1 LQQAGRGA
9 EAAGVKR
16 LSKPTVPIWI
26 IDQLARR
33 NPGAVARLINAVA
46 RLKRAQLGTR
56 EPLALATEA
65 QRAAATR
72 PAVRAP

>member
-33 NPGAVARLINAVA
+33 NPGAVARL
-46 RLKRAQLGTR
+46 KRAQLGTR